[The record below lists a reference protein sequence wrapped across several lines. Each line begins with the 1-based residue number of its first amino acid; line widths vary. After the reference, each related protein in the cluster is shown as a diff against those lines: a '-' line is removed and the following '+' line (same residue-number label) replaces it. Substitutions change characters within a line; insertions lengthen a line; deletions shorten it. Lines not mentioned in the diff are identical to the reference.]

1 GTRKAE
7 LLNEQYQSPHL
18 KVCLFVSIFF
28 VAYTYGIEST
38 LRGNIQAYATS
49 SYTQHSLLSTVNVIK
64 SVVAA
69 ASQPMY
75 ARLSDKF
82 GRLELMLV
90 SIVFYIVG
98 TVIQSQAFDINRFA
112 GGSVLYQ
119 VGFSGVMIM
128 LQIILADFSNLNWR
142 LVCSF
147 VPALPFIINTWVAA
161 EVQASLLAN
170 HSWNFAI
177 GIWAFI
183 FPLSCVPLLLCFIHM
198 IWKARKTDE
207 WQRLKEERTKTPFI
221 QKAVELFWEL
231 DVVGIVLLVC
241 VFGFILVPFTIA
253 GGVTDKWKEA
263 STLAPLIIGFA
274 LLPVFVWWEY
284 KYAKFPISPFPL
296 LKDRGVWSALIIAIL
311 IDWVWY
317 MPNDFMYTVLI
328 VGMRAS
334 VKAATRIS
342 SLYSFVSVIVGPLL
356 GLLVV
361 RVRRLKGFII
371 FGTICWII
379 SLGLLVHFR
388 GSNDGLESEKYLD
401 GVIGSLCLLGF
412 GAGFFTYSTQV
423 SIETVTNHEYMSI
436 VLSLYLSSYNIG
448 AAIGA
453 SVSGAVWTNEMYKA
467 IAANFEEAGFDS
479 ELAALAYGSPFEFIK
494 EYTWG
499 TPERIAVVLAYAKVQ
514 RYLCISGLVLC
525 FPLLMATFFLRDH
538 RLDSVQSLELDNDH

>member
-1 GTRKAE
+1 
-7 LLNEQYQSPHL
+7 
-18 KVCLFVSIFF
+18 
-28 VAYTYGIEST
+28 
-38 LRGNIQAYATS
+38 
-49 SYTQHSLLSTVNVIK
+49 
-64 SVVAA
+64 
-69 ASQPMY
+69 
-75 ARLSDKF
+75 
-82 GRLELMLV
+82 
-90 SIVFYIVG
+90 
-98 TVIQSQAFDINRFA
+98 
-112 GGSVLYQ
+112 
-119 VGFSGVMIM
+119 
-128 LQIILADFSNLNWR
+128 
-142 LVCSF
+142 
-147 VPALPFIINTWVAA
+147 
-161 EVQASLLAN
+161 
-170 HSWNFAI
+170 
-177 GIWAFI
+177 
-183 FPLSCVPLLLCFIHM
+183 
-198 IWKARKTDE
+198 
-207 WQRLKEERTKTPFI
+207 
-221 QKAVELFWEL
+221 
-231 DVVGIVLLVC
+231 
-241 VFGFILVPFTIA
+241 
-253 GGVTDKWKEA
+253 
-263 STLAPLIIGFA
+263 
-274 LLPVFVWWEY
+274 
-284 KYAKFPISPFPL
+284 
-296 LKDRGVWSALIIAIL
+296 
-311 IDWVWY
+311 

-538 RLDSVQSLELDNDH
+538 RLDSVQSLELDNDHEKGVKSKKGEIIVNNYDDDLIVAKFKKLFGRN

>member
-1 GTRKAE
+1 MSDSSFKVKASDSDDKTVQHERVIETVKNSTTRSLGTRKAE

-263 STLAPLIIGFA
+263 SFYLG
-274 LLPVFVWWEY
+274 
-284 KYAKFPISPFPL
+284 PF
-296 LKDRGVWSALIIAIL
+296 DYRICSSSCFR
-311 IDWVWY
+311 
-317 MPNDFMYTVLI
+317 M
-328 VGMRAS
+328 VG
-334 VKAATRIS
+334 IQ
-342 SLYSFVSVIVGPLL
+342 
-356 GLLVV
+356 
-361 RVRRLKGFII
+361 
-371 FGTICWII
+371 IC
-379 SLGLLVHFR
+379 
-388 GSNDGLESEKYLD
+388 
-401 GVIGSLCLLGF
+401 
-412 GAGFFTYSTQV
+412 QV
-423 SIETVTNHEYMSI
+423 SYFSFPVIERSR
-436 VLSLYLSSYNIG
+436 SLVSSYYCYPN
-448 AAIGA
+448 
-453 SVSGAVWTNEMYKA
+453 
-467 IAANFEEAGFDS
+467 
-479 ELAALAYGSPFEFIK
+479 
-494 EYTWG
+494 
-499 TPERIAVVLAYAKVQ
+499 
-514 RYLCISGLVLC
+514 
-525 FPLLMATFFLRDH
+525 
-538 RLDSVQSLELDNDH
+538 